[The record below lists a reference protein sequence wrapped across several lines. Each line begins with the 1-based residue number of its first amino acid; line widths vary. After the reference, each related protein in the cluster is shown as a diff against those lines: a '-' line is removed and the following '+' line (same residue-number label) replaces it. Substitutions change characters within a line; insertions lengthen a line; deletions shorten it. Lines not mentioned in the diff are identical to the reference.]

1 MSVSEEGIFQ
11 KDGIAG
17 AKNTV
22 SVRVQ
27 VGEYDWERTEQ
38 VRNTW

>member
-1 MSVSEEGIFQ
+1 MQ
-11 KDGIAG
+11 RLRCKAG

-27 VGEYDWERTEQ
+27 VGEYEWERTKQ